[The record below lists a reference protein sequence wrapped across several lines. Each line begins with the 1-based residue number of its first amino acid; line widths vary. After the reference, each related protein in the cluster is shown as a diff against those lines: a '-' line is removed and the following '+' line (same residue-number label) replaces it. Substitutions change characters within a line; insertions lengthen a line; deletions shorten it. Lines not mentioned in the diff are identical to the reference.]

1 MNNIVIFG
9 PVHSGKTTLAG
20 FIRTYYMSES
30 EFKREE
36 ELLKEKLEEKNILYK
51 MSDRFTY
58 FISMD
63 EDELIR
69 DSKNNLI
76 GTTKRIHMKHIPHKN
91 EYADIDITYIET
103 PGLNTRSTWKQKYQ
117 GIFIGEIGIFV
128 IDINEI
134 LKLILL
140 EENSKKYNSK
150 FDELFASLFLW
161 CSFKEKD
168 KLIIAI
174 SKTENVCFAD
184 IRCAVSMI
192 KSIKQFENISILPIG
207 IEISERKGYNIF
219 DSTNCLKRVKNNYK
233 PLIDE
238 IIRLTEVNNMKSKK
252 ITKFAFINLEEFE
265 KNKKELQIKVLD
277 GKFYKNDKVKIYPTP
292 ISNDGERYEVHMSI
306 KDIKD
311 IDNNLV
317 DLIEP
322 GNIVTI
328 IPKKVSYKSKPTSLK
343 DLKIAQSSFLLG
355 ENTKY
360 KKGNFLL
367 FKTRK
372 TDKNTFQRKYMSLMP
387 KQHIKIIWFGKL
399 IELEILCRYPEGDYY
414 YMGAIVIED
423 DIVIMPLNKHGDE
436 NYLPY
441 KNFSLEIDN
450 SYFFD
455 AQLDSIKFFKLDS
468 SAEYDFYFSIE
479 NRYFQT
485 VKDEF
490 KRQGI
495 TLEDNN
501 ECFYRKT
508 TYKNMYECFS
518 VISNILKKYDINN
531 YDLRLYSN

>member
-69 DSKNNLI
+69 DSKNNPI

-91 EYADIDITYIET
+91 EDANIDITYIET
-103 PGLNTRSTWKQKYQ
+103 PGLNTRSTWEQKYQ

-134 LKLILL
+134 LKLVLL

-161 CSFKEKD
+161 CSFKEKN

-219 DSTNCLKRVKNNYK
+219 DSTNCLKRVRNNYK

-238 IIRLTEVNNMKSKK
+238 IIRLTEVNNTKSKE

-277 GKFYKNDKVKIYPTP
+277 GKFYKNEKVKIYPTP

-328 IPKKVSYKSKPTSLK
+328 IPKKVSYKSKKSSLK
-343 DLKIAQSSFLLG
+343 DLKITQSSFLLG

-367 FKTRK
+367 FKTKK

-387 KQHIKIIWFGKL
+387 RQHIKIVWFGKL

-468 SAEYDFYFSIE
+468 PTEYDFYFSIE

-485 VKDEF
+485 VKDEL
-490 KRQGI
+490 KKQGI

-518 VISNILKKYDINN
+518 VISNILKKYGINN
-531 YDLRLYSN
+531 YDLKLYSN